1 MVQGR
6 VAIMSFVSTPA
17 KVGDRPPR
25 PPVQAARGGGAGAAL
40 LNDDEGYVSDVPTQA
55 SDDASVSLVQSARVL
70 EHTFRDRYNV
80 LRAAYETRIKSL
92 SDVIQDAC
100 ASLFSDELLNE
111 MKQDKTSSAFI
122 PAHLSELLGKHLE
135 NERERY
141 IHQLVSHLCTVETEL
156 VRSREKNAAL
166 ISRVGKLEE
175 LCAAGRRAELSIE
188 PLYVSSLP
196 LPLPLSY

>member
-1 MVQGR
+1 
-6 VAIMSFVSTPA
+6 MSFVSTPA

-25 PPVQAARGGGAGAAL
+25 PPVQAARGGGAGAAPL

-122 PAHLSELLGKHLE
+122 PAHLSELLDKHLE

-141 IHQLVSHLCTVETEL
+141 IHQLVSHLSTVETEL
-156 VRSREKNAAL
+156 VRAREKNAAL

-175 LCAAGRRAELSIE
+175 SCAAGRRAELSIE

-196 LPLPLSY
+196 LPLPPLLPLSY